1 MSVQDPFDPW
11 IRDKMKDWSA
21 PVPDRIW
28 NKIQEDQEKKRGFWF
43 WFNDQRNRLS
53 IIGTLL
59 LITTGIGIYL
69 AA

>member
-1 MSVQDPFDPW
+1 MSAQDPFDPW

-43 WFNDQRNRLS
+43 WFNDQWHIL
-53 IIGTLL
+53 
-59 LITTGIGIYL
+59 
-69 AA
+69 